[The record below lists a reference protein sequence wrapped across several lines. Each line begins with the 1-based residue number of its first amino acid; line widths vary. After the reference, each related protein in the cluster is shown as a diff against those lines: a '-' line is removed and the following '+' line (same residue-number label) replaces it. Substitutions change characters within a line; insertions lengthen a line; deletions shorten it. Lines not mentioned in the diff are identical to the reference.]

1 MQKVFQFR
9 IEKIFQTEME
19 TRFLEMIFIEAE
31 AIKPMDSQSGCG
43 LSCTVQSLLCETSHL
58 IGRHSAV
65 QLKAWA

>member
-43 LSCTVQSLLCETSHL
+43 LSFT
-58 IGRHSAV
+58 
-65 QLKAWA
+65 